1 MTPNLTPKSPKA
13 ELEEKLWTT
22 AELAGRWHMSPW
34 TLRDWR
40 HQRRGP
46 RSVRIGRQALYPQ
59 SEVARWEAN
68 RRLTP

>member
-1 MTPNLTPKSPKA
+1 MPAKPKP

-22 AELAGRWHMSPW
+22 AELAERWHMSAW

-46 RSVRIGRQALYPQ
+46 RAIHIAGRALYPQ
-59 SEVARWEAN
+59 SEVARWEAT
-68 RRLTP
+68 RRRGLA

>member
-1 MTPNLTPKSPKA
+1 MTPKLTPKSPKA
-13 ELEEKLWTT
+13 GLEEKLWTA
-22 AELAGRWHMSPW
+22 AELAERWHMSAW
-34 TLRDWR
+34 TLRNWR

-46 RSVRIGRQALYPQ
+46 RAIRIGRRALYPQ